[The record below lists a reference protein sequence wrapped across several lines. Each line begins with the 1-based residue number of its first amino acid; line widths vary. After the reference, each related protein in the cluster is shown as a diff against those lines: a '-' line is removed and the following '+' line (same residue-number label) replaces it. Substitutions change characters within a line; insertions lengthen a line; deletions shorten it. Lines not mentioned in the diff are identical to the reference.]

1 MAINYASLFLSQ
13 IEQQY
18 SRELTSSALD
28 RNKKF
33 NFLNAKTVNV
43 PTMVLSGYK
52 DHARDG
58 SKNRGNVNNTYQPMA
73 MAHDRD
79 IEFFVDEAD
88 VDQTNL
94 ALSSANVTA
103 TFNAEQAIPEL
114 DAYRYSKLHADFVT
128 AGGVLDGTV
137 LSKVNILTQFDAY
150 MEAMD
155 EAGVPEEGRVLYVIP
170 KVYTMLK
177 QAEAIQKTLEVT
189 GGVKDV
195 NRKVRSIDDVEIVK
209 VPSAR
214 MKSAY
219 DFTEGFV
226 PAVAA
231 KQINMILVH
240 PMSVIAPI
248 KYTDIYLWNKG
259 ETPDSAFGFLY
270 QNRSYVDLFLITAK
284 KAGVKIN
291 ADA

>member
-1 MAINYASLFLSQ
+1 MAINYASKFLSE

-43 PTMVLSGYK
+43 PTMILSGYK

-58 SKNRGNVNNTYQPMA
+58 SKNRGVVNNTYQPMA
-73 MAHDRD
+73 MVHDRD

-94 ALSSANVTA
+94 VLSAANVTG
-103 TFNAEQAIPEL
+103 TFNSEQAIPEL
-114 DAYRYSKLHADFVT
+114 DAYRYSKLYADFVT
-128 AGGVLDGTV
+128 AGGVLDNTV
-137 LSKVNILTQFDAY
+137 LSKTNILTQFDAY
-150 MEAMD
+150 MEDMD

-177 QAEAIQKTLEVT
+177 QADAIQKTLDVS
-189 GGVKDV
+189 GSKDI
-195 NRKVRSIDDVEIVK
+195 NRKVRSLDDVEIVK

-231 KQINMILVH
+231 KQINMMLVH

-270 QNRSYVDLFLITAK
+270 QNRSYVDLFLIEAK